1 MIKNYLKTAFRVL
14 KKHPGFTTINILG
27 LSVGLATCLSII
39 LYVVD
44 ELSYDRYNAKAE
56 RIYRANED
64 VKFGGKEASYA
75 AIPAPMAP
83 AVKKEF
89 PEVENVVRL
98 ARSADWRP
106 EGFHVKKGNESIQEN
121 NFVFAD
127 PSLFDIFTLPMI
139 DGNPA
144 TALAVPNSIVLT
156 ETTARQYFGRTDV
169 VGQTLIFNDSIVN
182 RITGVIKDIPKQ
194 SHFNYGIFLSMSS
207 LPESRDDSW
216 LGGGFNSYFLLR
228 PGADY
233 KKLQTKISDLMRKH
247 VGESFG
253 NIEAFEKSGNR
264 ITADLS
270 PLTSIHLMSNRQ
282 QELSANGNSQY
293 VYIFSGIALLI
304 LLIAC
309 VNFMNLST
317 ARSASRARE
326 VGVRKV
332 LGSGR
337 ASLIIQFLTESVLVT
352 FVSTV
357 LALALTYLCL
367 PLFNQLSGKE
377 LSFTAQTFTWL
388 APSSLALIIIVGFIT
403 GSYPA
408 LVLSSFQPIAVLKGR
423 LSQGMKGS
431 GFRSF
436 LVVFQFSIS
445 IFLIIGTLVIFTQL
459 KYIHSKNLGYDRN
472 QVLIIKNTTPLGE
485 KAKLLK
491 QDLLQIN
498 GVADATLTNY
508 LPTANKRRMSSLV
521 PTPSFDQKTAVLTE
535 FWPVDENYLGTL
547 GIKLIAGRNFSSRM
561 ATDSMGLIVN
571 EAAVRLFGFKDPL
584 NKSLYRFA
592 GPMQQYHIIGVIR
605 DFNFTSLREN
615 VTPLA
620 LTFGGSQG
628 ALSLRVNTANL
639 PGMLAQIRKSWK
651 TFAPDQ
657 QLDYSFMD
665 ADFDATY
672 RSEQRVG
679 TIFFVFTTLAI
690 AIACLGIFGLAAYS
704 AEQRS
709 KEIGIRKVLGATVP
723 SIVGMLS
730 RDFIKL
736 VFIAILIASPLAW
749 FSMQKWLQAFA
760 YRIDLHWW
768 IVATGGLTALLIAL
782 LTVSFQAIKAA
793 VANPVHSLKTE

>member
-1 MIKNYLKTAFRVL
+1 MIKNYLKTAFRSL
-14 KKHPGFTTINILG
+14 KKHPGFTMINILG
-27 LSVGLATCLSII
+27 LSIGLATCLSIV

-44 ELSYDRYNAKAE
+44 ELSYDRYNARAE
-56 RIYRANED
+56 RIYRANLD
-64 VKFGGKEASYA
+64 VKFGGKDVSYA
-75 AIPAPMAP
+75 AAQAPMA
-83 AVKKEF
+83 ALVKKEF
-89 PEVENVVRL
+89 PEVENTVRM
-98 ARSADWRP
+98 AQSAEWRP
-106 EGFHVKKGNESIQEN
+106 EGFLVKGGNETIQEN
-121 NFVFAD
+121 NIVFAD
-127 PSLFDIFTLPMI
+127 PSLFDIFTLPMV
-139 DGNPA
+139 DGNPT
-144 TALAVPNSIVLT
+144 TALAAPNSVVLT
-156 ETTARQYFGRTDV
+156 ETTAQKYFGRTDI
-169 VGQTLIFNDSIVN
+169 VGQTLAFNDSIVN

-194 SHFNYGIFLSMSS
+194 SHFDYGIFMSMSS
-207 LPESRDDSW
+207 LPESREDSW
-216 LGGGFNSYFLLR
+216 LGGGFVTYVLLR

-247 VGESFG
+247 IGESFG
-253 NIEAFEKSGNR
+253 GIEAFEKNGNR
-264 ITADLS
+264 ITSALS
-270 PLTSIHLMSNRQ
+270 PLTSIHLLSNRQ

-317 ARSASRARE
+317 ARSGSRARE

-337 ASLIIQFLTESVLVT
+337 ASLITQFLTESFLIT

-357 LALALTYLCL
+357 LALILTYTCL

-377 LSFTAQTFTWL
+377 LSFTSQTFSWL
-388 APSSLALIIIVGFIT
+388 VPSSVALVIIVGFIT

-423 LSQGMKGS
+423 LPQGMKGS

-459 KYIHSKNLGYDRN
+459 KYIHNKNLGYDRN

-485 KAKLLK
+485 RAKLLK

-508 LPTANKRRMSSLV
+508 LPTANKRKMSSLV

-547 GIKLIAGRNFSSRM
+547 GIHLIAGRNFSSLM
-561 ATDSMGLIVN
+561 ATDSMALIVN

-628 ALSLRVNTANL
+628 ALSLRISTVDL
-639 PGMLAQIRKSWK
+639 PALMSRVRKSWK
-651 TFAPDQ
+651 TFAPVQ
-657 QLDYSFMD
+657 QLDFSFMD

-672 RSEQRVG
+672 RSEQRVA
-679 TIFFVFTTLAI
+679 TIFFFFTALAI
-690 AIACLGIFGLAAYS
+690 AIACLGIFSLAAYS

-709 KEIGIRKVLGATVP
+709 KEIGIRKVLGATVS
-723 SIVGMLS
+723 SIVGMLT

-736 VFIAILIASPLAW
+736 VFIAILIASPLGW
-749 FSMQKWLQAFA
+749 FSMQRWLQVFA

-768 IVATGGLTALLIAL
+768 ILAAGGLSALLIAL
-782 LTVSFQAIKAA
+782 TTVSFQAIRAA
-793 VANPVHSLKTE
+793 IANPVKSLKTE

>member
-27 LSVGLATCLSII
+27 LSIGLATCLSII

-56 RIYRANED
+56 RIYRANLD
-64 VKFGGKEASYA
+64 VKFGGKEVSYA
-75 AIPAPMAP
+75 AVQAPMAA

-98 ARSADWRP
+98 ARSVDWRP
-106 EGFHVKKGNESIQEN
+106 EGFQVKKGNESIQEN
-121 NFVFAD
+121 NIVFAD

-144 TALAVPNSIVLT
+144 TALAAPNSVVVT
-156 ETTARQYFGRTDV
+156 ETTAQRYFGRTDV
-169 VGQTLIFNDSIVN
+169 VGQTLTFNDSIVD
-182 RITGVIKDIPKQ
+182 RITGVIKDIPRQ
-194 SHFNYGIFLSMSS
+194 SHFDYGIFMSMSS

-216 LGGGFNSYFLLR
+216 LGGGFNTYFLLR
-228 PGADY
+228 PGADD
-233 KKLQTKISDLMRKH
+233 KKFQVKISDLMRKH

-253 NIEAFEKSGNR
+253 SIEAFEKSGNR
-264 ITADLS
+264 ITSDFS
-270 PLTSIHLMSNRQ
+270 PLTSIHLLSNRQ

-337 ASLIIQFLTESVLVT
+337 ASLITQFLTESVLVT
-352 FVSTV
+352 FASTG
-357 LALALTYLCL
+357 LALALTYICL

-388 APSSLALIIIVGFIT
+388 APSSLVLIIIVGFIT

-423 LSQGMKGS
+423 LSQGMKGN

-445 IFLIIGTLVIFTQL
+445 IFLIIGTLVIFNQL
-459 KYIHSKNLGYDRN
+459 KYIHNKNLGYDRN

-485 KAKLLK
+485 KARLLK

-508 LPTANKRRMSSLV
+508 LPTANNRRLTSLV

-547 GIKLIAGRNFSSRM
+547 GIKLIAGRNFSGRM

-639 PGMLAQIRKSWK
+639 PGLLAQIRKSWK
-651 TFAPDQ
+651 NFAPDQ

-672 RSEQRVG
+672 RFEQRVA

-749 FSMQKWLQAFA
+749 FSMQKWLQSFA

-768 IVATGGLTALLIAL
+768 ILAIGGLTAMLIAL

-793 VANPVHSLKTE
+793 VANPVQSLKTE

>member
-1 MIKNYLKTAFRVL
+1 MV
-14 KKHPGFTTINILG
+14 
-27 LSVGLATCLSII
+27 
-39 LYVVD
+39 
-44 ELSYDRYNAKAE
+44 
-56 RIYRANED
+56 
-64 VKFGGKEASYA
+64 
-75 AIPAPMAP
+75 
-83 AVKKEF
+83 
-89 PEVENVVRL
+89 
-98 ARSADWRP
+98 
-106 EGFHVKKGNESIQEN
+106 
-121 NFVFAD
+121 
-127 PSLFDIFTLPMI
+127 

-144 TALAVPNSIVLT
+144 TALAEPNSVVLT
-156 ETTARQYFGRTDV
+156 ETTARKYFGSTDV
-169 VGQTLIFNDSIVN
+169 VGQTLTINDSIVN
-182 RITGVIKDIPKQ
+182 RITGIIRDIPKQ
-194 SHFNYGIFLSMSS
+194 SHFDYDIFVSMSS
-207 LPESRDDSW
+207 LPESREESW
-216 LGGGFNSYFLLR
+216 LGGGFNTYVLLR

-233 KKLQTKISDLMRKH
+233 KRLQTKISDLMRKH

-253 NIEAFEKSGNR
+253 GIAAFEKNGNR
-264 ITADLS
+264 FTSDLS
-270 PLTSIHLMSNRQ
+270 PLTSIHLQSNRQ

-317 ARSASRARE
+317 ARSVSRSRE

-337 ASLIIQFLTESVLVT
+337 ANLITQFLTESVFVT

-357 LALALTYLCL
+357 LALVLTYLSL

-377 LSFTAQTFTWL
+377 LSFTAQTFSWL
-388 APSSLALIIIVGFIT
+388 APSSLVLIIIVGFIT

-445 IFLIIGTLVIFTQL
+445 IFLIIGTLVIFSQL
-459 KYIHSKNLGYDRN
+459 KYIHNKNLGYDRN

-491 QDLLQIN
+491 QDLMRIN

-508 LPTANKRRMSSLV
+508 LPTANNRRMSSLV
-521 PTPSFDQKTAVLTE
+521 PTPAFDEKTAVLTE
-535 FWPVDENYLGTL
+535 LWPVDENYLGTL
-547 GIKLIAGRNFSSRM
+547 GIQLIAGRNFSSRM
-561 ATDSMGLIVN
+561 ATDSMALIVN
-571 EAAVRLFGFKDPL
+571 EAAARLFGFKDPL

-592 GPMQQYHIIGVIR
+592 GPMQQYHIIGIIR

-639 PGMLAQIRKSWK
+639 PVLLYQVRKSWK
-651 TFAPDQ
+651 RLAPDQ

-672 RSEQRVG
+672 RSEQRIG
-679 TIFFVFTTLAI
+679 TIFFVFTALAI

-730 RDFIKL
+730 GDFIKL

-749 FSMQKWLQAFA
+749 FSMQKWLQEFA
-760 YRIDLHWW
+760 YRTPMKWW
-768 IVATGGLTALLIAL
+768 IVAIGGSTAVLIAL

-793 VANPVHSLKTE
+793 IANPVKSLKTE

>member
-56 RIYRANED
+56 RIYRVNLD
-64 VKFGGKEASYA
+64 VKFGGKDVSYA
-75 AIPAPMAP
+75 AAEAPMA
-83 AVKKEF
+83 AALKKEF
-89 PEVENVVRL
+89 PEVESAVRL
-98 ARSADWRP
+98 ARSIDWRP
-106 EGFHVKKGNESIQEN
+106 EGFYVKKGNETIQEN
-121 NFVFAD
+121 NIVFAD
-127 PSLFDIFTLPMI
+127 PSLFDIFTLTMV
-139 DGNPA
+139 DGNPS
-144 TALAVPNSIVLT
+144 TALAAPNSVVLT
-156 ETTARQYFGRTDV
+156 ETTAQKYFGRTDV
-169 VGQTLIFNDSIVN
+169 VGQTLTFNDSIVN

-194 SHFNYGIFLSMSS
+194 SHFEFGIFVSMSS
-207 LPESRDDSW
+207 LPESREESW
-216 LGGGFNSYFLLR
+216 LGGGFNTYVLLR

-233 KKLQTKISDLMRKH
+233 KKLQTKISNLMRKH

-253 NIEAFEKSGNR
+253 GIEAFEKNGNR

-270 PLTSIHLMSNRQ
+270 PLTSIHLLSNRQ
-282 QELSANGNSQY
+282 QELSANGNTQY

-317 ARSASRARE
+317 ARSASRALE

-337 ASLIIQFLTESVLVT
+337 PSLITQFLTESVLVT

-357 LALALTYLCL
+357 LALLLAYISL

-377 LSFTAQTFTWL
+377 LSFTVQTLAWL
-388 APSSLALIIIVGFIT
+388 APSSLVMIIIVGFIT

-408 LVLSSFQPIAVLKGR
+408 LVLSSFHPIAVLKGR
-423 LSQGMKGS
+423 LSKGMKGS

-445 IFLIIGTLVIFTQL
+445 IFLIIGTLVIFNQL
-459 KYIHSKNLGYDRN
+459 KYIHNKNLGYDRS
-472 QVLIIKNTTPLGE
+472 QVLIIKNTTPLGD
-485 KAKLLK
+485 KARLLK
-491 QDLLQIN
+491 QDFLQIN
-498 GVADATLTNY
+498 GVVDATLTNF
-508 LPTANKRRMSSLV
+508 LPTANKSNLTSLV

-547 GIKLIAGRNFSSRM
+547 GIQLITGRNFSSRM
-561 ATDSMGLIVN
+561 ATDSMALIIN

-620 LTFGGSQG
+620 LTYGGSQG

-639 PGMLAQIRKSWK
+639 PVLLSQLRKGWK
-651 TFAPDQ
+651 KLAPDQ

-665 ADFDATY
+665 TDFDATY
-672 RSEQRVG
+672 RSEQRIG
-679 TIFFVFTTLAI
+679 TIFFVFTALAI

-749 FSMQKWLQAFA
+749 VTMQKWLQEFA
-760 YRIDLHWW
+760 YRTPMQWW
-768 IVATGGLTALLIAL
+768 IVAIGGSTAVLIAL

-793 VANPVHSLKTE
+793 IANPVKSLKTE